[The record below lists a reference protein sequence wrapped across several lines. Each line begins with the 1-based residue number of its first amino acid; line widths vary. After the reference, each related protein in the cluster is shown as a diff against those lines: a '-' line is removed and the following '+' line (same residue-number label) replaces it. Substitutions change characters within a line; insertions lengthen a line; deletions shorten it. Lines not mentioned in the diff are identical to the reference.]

1 MARRDQGPEAGRE
14 VQGSKAYFM
23 DDLLREFLT
32 ETSESLDTVDNQLV
46 KFEQE
51 PNNAKILDNIFRLV
65 HTIKGTCGF
74 LGLPRLEAIAHA
86 GETLMGKFRDGMPV
100 TAEAVTVI
108 LSSIDRIKEILSGLE
123 ATEAEPEGN
132 DRDLID
138 KLEAMVEQGMASM
151 SASAQPIASASAQ
164 PIASGSAQPM
174 PANGSAPA
182 ADSPPLVPEAPAAE
196 AAPAA
201 KEATQGTLVDQTL
214 ERPLRPGEVSLDE
227 LERAFRETAIE
238 AVAPAA
244 KPAAPAA
251 APVEA
256 KAAAKEHKEPK
267 EAKAAAKKSMA
278 DETVTEGDRI
288 ANQSI
293 RVNVDTLEHLMTM
306 VSELVLTRNQLLE
319 ISRRNEDTEFKVPL
333 QRLSNVTAELQEGVM
348 KTRMQPIGN
357 AWQKLPRIVRDL
369 SSELGKQIELEMHG
383 ADTELDRQVLDLIK
397 DPLTHMV
404 RNSADH
410 GLETPAERLAAGKGE
425 QGTIRLSAYHEGG
438 HIIICI
444 ADNGRGLNT
453 ERIKAKALANG
464 LVSEAELEKMSE
476 AQVHKFIFAP
486 GFSTAAAVTSVS
498 GRGVGMDVVR
508 TNIDQIGGTIDIKSV
523 AGEGCSVTIKI
534 PLTLAIVSA
543 LIVEAAGDRFAIPQ
557 LSVVELVRARANS
570 EHRIERI
577 KDTAVLRLR
586 NKLLPLIHLKKLLKI
601 DDGSTSDPENGFIV
615 VTQVGSQ
622 TFGIVVDGVFHTEEI
637 VVKPMSTKLRHI
649 DMFSGNTILGDGAV
663 IMIIDPNGIA
673 KTLGAAGSSA
683 HEMADEHAAHHASS
697 GEQTTSLLVFRA
709 GSTQPKAV
717 PLGLVTRLEELPAD
731 KIEFSNGRYMVQ
743 YREQLMPLV
752 VMEGVSIASQGA
764 QPILVFADDGRSMGL
779 VVDEIIDIV
788 EERLNIEVGGSGQ
801 GILGSAVIKGQATE
815 VIDVGHFLPMAFA
828 DWFTRKEMKPSMASQ
843 SVLLV
848 DDSAFFRNMLAPVLK
863 AAGYRVRTAPTAQ
876 EGLAALRS
884 QSFDVVLT
892 DIEMPDMN
900 GFEFAETIRSDH
912 NLGAMP
918 IIGLSALVSPAAIER
933 GRQAGFHDYVAKFDR
948 PGLIAA
954 LKEQTAGAAGAAEFG
969 RAA

>member
-1 MARRDQGPEAGRE
+1 
-14 VQGSKAYFM
+14 M

-32 ETSESLDTVDNQLV
+32 ESSESLDTVDNQLV
-46 KFEQE
+46 QFEQD

-74 LGLPRLEAIAHA
+74 LGLPRLEALAHA

-100 TAEAVTVI
+100 KAEAVTLI
-108 LSSIDRIKEILSGLE
+108 LSSIDRIKEILGGLE

-138 KLEAMVEQGMASM
+138 QLEAMVEHGMAAM
-151 SASAQPIASASAQ
+151 SDSTQSIS
-164 PIASGSAQPM
+164 SGSTQSM
-174 PANGSAPA
+174 PAVGEEDMP
-182 ADSPPLVPEAPAAE
+182 VVEAPPVQANMTE
-196 AAPAA
+196 
-201 KEATQGTLVDQTL
+201 GTLVVQTL

-227 LERAFRETAIE
+227 LERAFRETETEVA
-238 AVAPAA
+238 APAPAA
-244 KPAAPAA
+244 KPAAEPA
-251 APVEA
+251 EA
-256 KAAAKEHKEPK
+256 VKKPARKAAGE
-267 EAKAAAKKSMA
+267 
-278 DETVTEGDRI
+278 DVQEGDKI

-369 SSELGKQIELEMHG
+369 SGELGKQIELEMHG

-410 GLETPAERLAAGKGE
+410 GLETTAERVAAGKPE

-453 ERIKAKALANG
+453 ERIKTKALQNG
-464 LVSEAELEKMSE
+464 LVTEAELEKMTE
-476 AQVHKFIFAP
+476 AQIHKFIFAP
-486 GFSTAAAVTSVS
+486 GFSTAAQVTSVS

-523 AGEGCSVTIKI
+523 AGEGASVTIKI

-543 LIVEAAGDRFAIPQ
+543 LIVEAGGDRFAIPQ

-601 DDGSTSDPENGFIV
+601 DDGATSTDAENGFIV

-673 KTLGAAGSSA
+673 KALGASGSSA
-683 HEMADEHAAHHASS
+683 HDLADDGASAHANS
-697 GEQTTSLLVFRA
+697 GEQLTSLLVFRA
-709 GSTQPKAV
+709 GSSQPKAV
-717 PLGLVTRLEELPAD
+717 PLGLVTRLEEIATD
-731 KIEFSNGRYMVQ
+731 KIELSNGRYMVQ

-752 VMEGVSIASQGA
+752 QMAGVEVQNQGS
-764 QPILVFADDGRSMGL
+764 QPILVFAADGRSMGL

-788 EERLNIEVGGSGQ
+788 EERLNIEVAGSQ
-801 GILGSAVIKGQATE
+801 DGILGSAVIKGQATE

-828 DWFTRKEMKPSMASQ
+828 DWFSRKEMRPSASAQ

-863 AAGYRVRTAPTAQ
+863 AAGYKVRTAGGAQ

-884 QSFDVVLT
+884 GQSFDVVLT
-892 DIEMPDMN
+892 DIEMPEMN
-900 GFEFAETIRSDH
+900 GFEFAENIRSDH
-912 NLGAMP
+912 NFNQLP
-918 IIGLSALVSPAAIER
+918 IIALSAMVSPAAIER

-954 LKEQTAGAAGAAEFG
+954 LKEQTAELR

>member
-1 MARRDQGPEAGRE
+1 
-14 VQGSKAYFM
+14 M

-74 LGLPRLEAIAHA
+74 LGLPRLEALAHA

-100 TAEAVTVI
+100 TGQAVTVI
-108 LSSIDRIKEILSGLE
+108 LSSIDRIKEILAGLE

-138 KLEAMVEQGMASM
+138 KLEAMVEQGMAAM
-151 SASAQPIASASAQ
+151 SASASPIAA
-164 PIASGSAQPM
+164 GSAQPM
-174 PANGSAPA
+174 PAAGSAAPV
-182 ADSPPLVPEAPAAE
+182 ADAPPLVPEAPAA
-196 AAPAA
+196 AAPAPA
-201 KEATQGTLVDQTL
+201 KEMTTGTLIDQTL

-238 AVAPAA
+238 ASAPVARVEVKAEPAPAAEAPAA
-244 KPAAPAA
+244 KEAAKAPREKAAP
-251 APVEA
+251 
-256 KAAAKEHKEPK
+256 
-267 EAKAAAKKSMA
+267 KKSMMA
-278 DETVTEGDRI
+278 DEAAGEGDRI

-453 ERIKAKALANG
+453 EKIKAKAISSG
-464 LVSEAELEKMSE
+464 LVTEAELEKMSE
-476 AQVHKFIFAP
+476 AQIHKFIFAP
-486 GFSTAAAVTSVS
+486 GFSTAAAITSVS

-523 AGEGCSVTIKI
+523 AGEGSSVTIKI

-601 DDGSTSDPENGFIV
+601 DDGAASDPENGFIV

-673 KTLGAAGSSA
+673 KALGAAGSSA
-683 HEMADEHAAHHASS
+683 HDMGDEHGAHHIGS

-709 GSTQPKAV
+709 GSSQPKAV

-752 VMEGVSIASQGA
+752 AMDGVSIASQGA

-788 EERLNIEVGGSGQ
+788 EERLNIEVGGSAQ

-815 VIDVGHFLPMAFA
+815 VIDVGHFLPMAFS
-828 DWFTRKEMKPSMASQ
+828 DWFTRKEMKPSMHSQ

-876 EGLAALRS
+876 EGLAALRA

-900 GFEFAETIRSDH
+900 GFEFAEVIRSDS

-954 LKEQTAGAAGAAEFG
+954 LKEQTAGAAGASELS
-969 RAA
+969 RAAA

>member
-1 MARRDQGPEAGRE
+1 
-14 VQGSKAYFM
+14 M

-74 LGLPRLEAIAHA
+74 LGLPRLEALAHA

-100 TAEAVTVI
+100 TAEAVTLI
-108 LSSIDRIKEILSGLE
+108 LGSIDRIKEILGGLE

-132 DRDLID
+132 DQDLIVQ
-138 KLEAMVEQGMASM
+138 LHQMVERGMAAM
-151 SASAQPIASASAQ
+151 
-164 PIASGSAQPM
+164 
-174 PANGSAPA
+174 A
-182 ADSPPLVPEAPAAE
+182 AAA
-196 AAPAA
+196 AAPADPVPA
-201 KEATQGTLVDQTL
+201 KPASTKGSLTYQVL
-214 ERPLRPGEVSLDE
+214 ERELRPGEVSLDE
-227 LERAFRETAIE
+227 LERAFRETAAEPAPVAKPAPAKAE
-238 AVAPAA
+238 ASAPPAPKAKADQQAAPEKAPKPAA
-244 KPAAPAA
+244 KKAKTA
-251 APVEA
+251 VEA
-256 KAAAKEHKEPK
+256 DAG
-267 EAKAAAKKSMA
+267 
-278 DETVTEGDRI
+278 EGDRV

-369 SSELGKQIELEMHG
+369 SSELQKQIELEMHG

-410 GLETPAERLAAGKGE
+410 GLETPAERAAAGKPE

-453 ERIKAKALANG
+453 ERIKAKAVSNG
-464 LVSEAELEKMSE
+464 LVTEAELEKMTE
-476 AQVHKFIFAP
+476 AQIHKFIFAP
-486 GFSTAAAVTSVS
+486 GFSTAASVTSVS

-523 AGEGCSVTIKI
+523 AGEGSSVTIKI

-543 LIVEAAGDRFAIPQ
+543 LIVEAGGDRFAIPQ
-557 LSVVELVRARANS
+557 LAVVELVRARANS

-586 NKLLPLIHLKKLLKI
+586 NKLLPLMHLKKLLRI
-601 DDGSTSDPENGFIV
+601 DDGSSSDPENGFIV

-673 KTLGAAGSSA
+673 KALGASGNAG
-683 HEMADEHAAHHASS
+683 HEIADENAAHRAASA
-697 GEQTTSLLVFRA
+697 EQLTSLLVFRA
-709 GSTQPKAV
+709 GSSQPKAV
-717 PLGLVTRLEELPAD
+717 PLGLVTRLEEIAAE
-731 KIEFSNGRYMVQ
+731 KIELSNGRSMVQ

-752 VMEGVSIASQGA
+752 QMHGVNIRTSGS
-764 QPILVFADDGRSMGL
+764 QPILVFADEGRSMGL

-788 EERLNIEVGGSGQ
+788 EERLNIEVAGSGE

-828 DWFTRKEMKPSMASQ
+828 DWFTRKEMRPSLMAQ
-843 SVLLV
+843 SVLYV

-863 AAGYRVRTAPTAQ
+863 AAGYKVRVATSAQ

-884 QSFDVVLT
+884 GQAFDVVLT

-900 GFEFAETIRSDH
+900 GFEFAETIRSDAH
-912 NLGAMP
+912 LSSMP
-918 IIGLSALVSPAAIER
+918 IIALSSLVSPAAIER

-954 LKEQTAGAAGAAEFG
+954 LKEQTAEHH
-969 RAA
+969 RAAA

>member
-1 MARRDQGPEAGRE
+1 
-14 VQGSKAYFM
+14 M

-46 KFEQE
+46 RFEQD

-74 LGLPRLEAIAHA
+74 LGLPRLEALAHA

-100 TAEAVTVI
+100 TAEAVTLI
-108 LSSIDRIKEILSGLE
+108 LGSIDRIKEILGGLE
-123 ATEAEPEGN
+123 ATETEPEGS
-132 DRDLID
+132 DQDLT
-138 KLEAMVEQGMASM
+138 
-151 SASAQPIASASAQ
+151 IA
-164 PIASGSAQPM
+164 P
-174 PANGSAPA
+174 APA
-182 ADSPPLVPEAPAAE
+182 ASAPVAPARAVE
-196 AAPAA
+196 P
-201 KEATQGTLVDQTL
+201 GTLVPQIL
-214 ERPLRPGEVSLDE
+214 ERELRPGEVSLDE
-227 LERAFRETAIE
+227 LERAFRETATE
-238 AVAPAA
+238 TAPPPAPPPKPAHAPAP
-244 KPAAPAA
+244 KPVAASS
-251 APVEA
+251 
-256 KAAAKEHKEPK
+256 K
-267 EAKAAAKKSMA
+267 EAKPEAKKANPDPENVESS
-278 DETVTEGDRI
+278 I

-369 SSELGKQIELEMHG
+369 SGELNKQIELEMHG

-410 GLETPAERLAAGKGE
+410 GLETPAERLAAGKPE

-453 ERIKAKALANG
+453 ERIKAKAVSNG
-464 LVSEAELEKMSE
+464 LVSEADLEKMTE
-476 AQVHKFIFAP
+476 AQIHKFIFAP
-486 GFSTAAAVTSVS
+486 GFSTAASITSVS

-508 TNIDQIGGTIDIKSV
+508 TNIDQIGGTIDVKSV
-523 AGEGCSVTIKI
+523 AGEGSSVTIKI

-557 LSVVELVRARANS
+557 LAVVELVRARANS

-586 NKLLPLIHLKKLLKI
+586 NKLLPLMHLKKLLKI
-601 DDGSTSDPENGFIV
+601 DDGSSSDPENGFIV

-673 KTLGAAGSSA
+673 KALGAAGSAS
-683 HEMADEHAAHHASS
+683 HEIADENAASRASAA
-697 GEQTTSLLVFRA
+697 EQLTSLLVFRA
-709 GSTQPKAV
+709 GSSQPKAV
-717 PLGLVTRLEELPAD
+717 PLGLVTRLEEIAAD
-731 KIEFSNGRYMVQ
+731 KIELSNGRYMVQ
-743 YREQLMPLV
+743 YRDQLMPLV
-752 VMEGVSIASQGA
+752 QMDGVSVQTSGA

-788 EERLNIEVGGSGQ
+788 EERLNIEVAGGAM

-828 DWFTRKEMKPSMASQ
+828 DWFSRKEMHPSASSQ

-863 AAGYRVRTAPTAQ
+863 AAGYRVRVAPNAQ
-876 EGLAALRS
+876 EGLQALRS
-884 QSFDVVLT
+884 GQVFDVVLT

-900 GFEFAETIRSDH
+900 GFEFAETIRADQHLST
-912 NLGAMP
+912 MP
-918 IIGLSALVSPAAIER
+918 IIALSSMVSPAAIER
-933 GRQAGFHDYVAKFDR
+933 GRLAGFHDYVAKFDR

-954 LKEQTAGAAGAAEFG
+954 LKEQTAETK

>member
-1 MARRDQGPEAGRE
+1 MLAELRKARRSRAPLR
-14 VQGSKAYFM
+14 SKACSM

-46 KFEQE
+46 RFEQD

-74 LGLPRLEAIAHA
+74 LGLPRLEALAHA
-86 GETLMGKFRDGMPV
+86 GETLMGKFRDGMPF
-100 TAEAVTVI
+100 TAEAVTLI
-108 LSSIDRIKEILSGLE
+108 LDSIDRIKEILGGLE
-123 ATEAEPEGN
+123 ATETEPEGT
-132 DRDLID
+132 DQDLIV
-138 KLEAMVEQGMASM
+138 KLQELVERGMQAMAAAAAPVA
-151 SASAQPIASASAQ
+151 
-164 PIASGSAQPM
+164 
-174 PANGSAPA
+174 SAPA
-182 ADSPPLVPEAPAAE
+182 APAASALSVKPVE
-196 AAPAA
+196 
-201 KEATQGTLVDQTL
+201 QGKLPPQIL
-214 ERPLRPGEVSLDE
+214 ERELRPGEVSLDE
-227 LERAFRETAIE
+227 SERAFRETATEIAPPRAPAQDPAPAPAKV
-238 AVAPAA
+238 AVSRKESKPAA
-244 KPAAPAA
+244 KKANPDPEAA
-251 APVEA
+251 
-256 KAAAKEHKEPK
+256 
-267 EAKAAAKKSMA
+267 
-278 DETVTEGDRI
+278 EGNSI

-319 ISRRNEDTEFKVPL
+319 ISRRNDDTEFKVPL

-369 SSELGKQIELEMHG
+369 AGELHKQIELEMHG

-404 RNSADH
+404 RNSADQ
-410 GLETPAERLAAGKGE
+410 GLETPAERLACGKPE

-438 HIIICI
+438 
-444 ADNGRGLNT
+444 LVT
-453 ERIKAKALANG
+453 E
-464 LVSEAELEKMSE
+464 SELEKMTE
-476 AQVHKFIFAP
+476 AQIHKFIFAP
-486 GFSTAAAVTSVS
+486 GFSTAASVTSVS

-523 AGEGCSVTIKI
+523 AGEGSSVTIKI

-543 LIVEAAGDRFAIPQ
+543 LIVEAGGDRFAIPQ
-557 LSVVELVRARANS
+557 LAVVELVRARANS

-586 NKLLPLIHLKKLLKI
+586 NKLLPLMHLKKLLKI
-601 DDGSTSDPENGFIV
+601 DDGSSSDPENGFIV
-615 VTQVGSQ
+615 VPQVGNQ

-673 KTLGAAGSSA
+673 KALGASGVASHAMTDETAGHHSSTA
-683 HEMADEHAAHHASS
+683 
-697 GEQTTSLLVFRA
+697 EQTTSLLVFRA
-709 GSTQPKAV
+709 GSAQPKAV
-717 PLGLVTRLEELPAD
+717 PLGLVTPLGEIARD
-731 KIEFSNGRYMVQ
+731 KIELSNGRYMVQ
-743 YREQLMPLV
+743 YRDQLMPLV
-752 VMEGVSIASQGA
+752 QMTGVNVATSGA

-788 EERLNIEVGGSGQ
+788 EERLNIEVAGSRD

-828 DWFTRKEMKPSMASQ
+828 DWFSRKEMRPAATAQ

-848 DDSAFFRNMLAPVLK
+848 DDSAFFRNMLAPVLQ
-863 AAGYRVRTAPTAQ
+863 AAGYPVRVAPNAQ
-876 EGLAALRS
+876 EGLVALRS
-884 QSFDVVLT
+884 GQTFDVVLT

-900 GFEFAETIRSDH
+900 GFEFAETIRADAHLS
-912 NLGAMP
+912 AMP
-918 IIGLSALVSPAAIER
+918 IIALSSLVSPAAIER

-954 LKEQTAGAAGAAEFG
+954 LKEQTADQLH

>member
-1 MARRDQGPEAGRE
+1 
-14 VQGSKAYFM
+14 M

-46 KFEQE
+46 RFEQD
-51 PNNAKILDNIFRLV
+51 PNNARILDNIFRLV

-74 LGLPRLEAIAHA
+74 LGLPRLEALAHA
-86 GETLMGKFRDGMPV
+86 AETLMGKFRDGMPV
-100 TAEAVTVI
+100 TAEAVTLI
-108 LSSIDRIKEILSGLE
+108 LSSIDRIKEILAGLE
-123 ATEAEPEGN
+123 ASQAEPEGT
-132 DRDLID
+132 DQDLIVQ
-138 KLEAMVEQGMASM
+138 LHRMVERGMLAM
-151 SASAQPIASASAQ
+151 SASASPIALASA
-164 PIASGSAQPM
+164 
-174 PANGSAPA
+174 
-182 ADSPPLVPEAPAAE
+182 EAPAIE
-196 AAPAA
+196 L
-201 KEATQGTLVDQTL
+201 GTLVPQTL
-214 ERPLRPGEVSLDE
+214 ERALRPDEVSLDE
-227 LERAFRETAIE
+227 LERAFRETATE
-238 AVAPAA
+238 TAPAASPKAA
-244 KPAAPAA
+244 KPAAK
-251 APVEA
+251 
-256 KAAAKEHKEPK
+256 KAIAEET
-267 EAKAAAKKSMA
+267 A
-278 DETVTEGDRI
+278 DADRV
-288 ANQSI
+288 AHQSI
-293 RVNVDTLEHLMTM
+293 RVNVDTLEYLMTM

-410 GLETPAERLAAGKGE
+410 GLETPAERLACGKPE

-453 ERIKAKALANG
+453 GRIKAKAVANG
-464 LVSEAELEKMSE
+464 LVSEADLEKMTE
-476 AQVHKFIFAP
+476 AQIHKFIFAP
-486 GFSTAAAVTSVS
+486 GFSTAAAVTAVS

-508 TNIDQIGGTIDIKSV
+508 TNIDQIGGTIDVKSV
-523 AGEGCSVTIKI
+523 AGEGSSVTVKI

-543 LIVEAAGDRFAIPQ
+543 LIVEAGGDRFAIPQ
-557 LSVVELVRARANS
+557 LAVVELVRARANS

-586 NKLLPLIHLKKLLKI
+586 NKLLPLMHLKKLLRI
-601 DDGSTSDPENGFIV
+601 DDGSSIDPENGFIV
-615 VTQVGSQ
+615 VTQVGNQ

-649 DMFSGNTILGDGAV
+649 EMFSGNTILGDGAV

-673 KTLGAAGSSA
+673 KALGTSVTAS
-683 HEMADEHAAHHASS
+683 HEIADENAAMRANAA
-697 GEQTTSLLVFRA
+697 EQLTSLLVFRA

-717 PLGLVTRLEELPAD
+717 PLGLVTRLEEIATD
-731 KIEFSNGRYMVQ
+731 KIELSNGRYMVQ
-743 YREQLMPLV
+743 YRDRLMPLV
-752 VMEGVSIASQGA
+752 QMAGVNVATSGA
-764 QPILVFADDGRSMGL
+764 QPILVFSDDGRSMGL

-788 EERLNIEVGGSGQ
+788 EERLNIEVAGTND
-801 GILGSAVIKGQATE
+801 GILGSAVIKGHATE

-828 DWFTRKEMKPSMASQ
+828 DWFSRKEMRPSAQAQ

-863 AAGYRVRTAPTAQ
+863 AAGYRVRVAPNAQ
-876 EGLAALRS
+876 EGLVALRS
-884 QSFDVVLT
+884 GQTFDVVLT

-900 GFEFAETIRSDH
+900 GFEFAETIRADAH
-912 NLGAMP
+912 LGAMP
-918 IIGLSALVSPAAIER
+918 IIALSSMVSPAAIER

-954 LKEQTAGAAGAAEFG
+954 LKEQTAEID
-969 RAA
+969 RAAA

>member
-1 MARRDQGPEAGRE
+1 
-14 VQGSKAYFM
+14 M

-32 ETSESLDTVDNQLV
+32 ESSESLDTVDNQLV
-46 KFEQE
+46 QFEQD

-74 LGLPRLEAIAHA
+74 LGLPRLEALAHA

-100 TAEAVTVI
+100 RAEAVTLI
-108 LSSIDRIKEILSGLE
+108 LSSIDRIKEILAGLE
-123 ATEAEPEGN
+123 AAEAEPEGN

-138 KLEAMVEQGMASM
+138 QLEAMVERGMAAM
-151 SASAQPIASASAQ
+151 
-164 PIASGSAQPM
+164 
-174 PANGSAPA
+174 A
-182 ADSPPLVPEAPAAE
+182 AGDAAAEEDVPVVEAPSVQADMAE
-196 AAPAA
+196 
-201 KEATQGTLVDQTL
+201 GTLVVQTL

-227 LERAFRETAIE
+227 LERAFRETETEVA
-238 AVAPAA
+238 APAPAPAA
-244 KPAAPAA
+244 KLVAAAPAA
-251 APVEA
+251 EPAEA
-256 KAAAKEHKEPK
+256 AKKPARKAAAE
-267 EAKAAAKKSMA
+267 
-278 DETVTEGDRI
+278 DVQEGDKI

-369 SSELGKQIELEMHG
+369 SGELGKQIELEMHG

-410 GLETPAERLAAGKGE
+410 GLETTAERLAAGKPE

-453 ERIKAKALANG
+453 ERIKAKALQNG
-464 LVSEAELEKMSE
+464 LVTEAELEKMTE
-476 AQVHKFIFAP
+476 AQIHKFIFAP
-486 GFSTAAAVTSVS
+486 GFSTAAQVTSVS

-523 AGEGCSVTIKI
+523 AGEGASVTIKI

-543 LIVEAAGDRFAIPQ
+543 LIVEAGGDRFAIPQ

-586 NKLLPLIHLKKLLKI
+586 NKLLPLIHLKKLLRI
-601 DDGSTSDPENGFIV
+601 DDGATTTSDAENGFIV

-673 KTLGAAGSSA
+673 KALGASGSSA
-683 HEMADEHAAHHASS
+683 HDMADENASAHAAS
-697 GEQTTSLLVFRA
+697 GEQLTSLLVFRA
-709 GSTQPKAV
+709 GSSQPKAV
-717 PLGLVTRLEELPAD
+717 PLGLVTRLEEIATD
-731 KIEFSNGRYMVQ
+731 KIELSNGRYMVQ

-752 VMEGVSIASQGA
+752 QMAGVEVQAQGS

-788 EERLNIEVGGSGQ
+788 EEKLNIEVAGSQ
-801 GILGSAVIKGQATE
+801 DGILGSAVIKGQATE

-828 DWFTRKEMKPSMASQ
+828 DWFSRKEMRPSASAQ

-863 AAGYRVRTAPTAQ
+863 AAGYKVRTAGGAQ

-884 QSFDVVLT
+884 GQAFDVVLT
-892 DIEMPDMN
+892 DIEMPEMN
-900 GFEFAETIRSDH
+900 GFEFAENIRSDH
-912 NLGAMP
+912 NLNQLP
-918 IIGLSALVSPAAIER
+918 IIALSAMVSPAAIER

-954 LKEQTAGAAGAAEFG
+954 LKEQTAELR

>member
-1 MARRDQGPEAGRE
+1 MLGRRIL
-14 VQGSKAYFM
+14 M

-32 ETSESLDTVDNQLV
+32 ETNESLDTVDNQLV
-46 KFEQE
+46 KFEQD
-51 PNNAKILDNIFRLV
+51 PNNAKILDNVFRLV

-74 LGLPRLEAIAHA
+74 LGLPRLEALAHA
-86 GETLMGKFRDGMPV
+86 GETLMSKFRDGMPV
-100 TAEAVTVI
+100 TAEAVTLI
-108 LSSIDRIKEILSGLE
+108 LSSIDRIKEILGVLE
-123 ATEAEPEGN
+123 ATETEPEGT
-132 DRDLID
+132 DQDLIV
-138 KLEAMVEQGMASM
+138 KLEEMVERGMQAM
-151 SASAQPIASASAQ
+151 
-164 PIASGSAQPM
+164 
-174 PANGSAPA
+174 SAPA
-182 ADSPPLVPEAPAAE
+182 APAPASE
-196 AAPAA
+196 PAV
-201 KEATQGTLVDQTL
+201 EQGTLVPQVL
-214 ERPLRPGEVSLDE
+214 ERQLRPGEVSLDE
-227 LERAFRETAIE
+227 LERAFRETTTE
-238 AVAPAA
+238 VAPAL
-244 KPAAPAA
+244 APAA
-251 APVEA
+251 RPAP
-256 KAAAKEHKEPK
+256 KPKQDAAPPT
-267 EAKAAAKKSMA
+267 EAKAAAKKTPV
-278 DETVTEGDRI
+278 DTEASESSI

-369 SSELGKQIELEMHG
+369 SGELGKQIELEMHG

-410 GLETPAERLAAGKGE
+410 GLETPSERAAAGKPE

-453 ERIKAKALANG
+453 ERIKAKAIASG
-464 LVSEAELEKMSE
+464 LVSEAELEKMTE
-476 AQVHKFIFAP
+476 AQIHKFIFAP

-508 TNIDQIGGTIDIKSV
+508 TNIDQIGGTIDVKSV
-523 AGEGCSVTIKI
+523 AGEGSSVTIKI

-557 LSVVELVRARANS
+557 LAVVELVRARANS

-586 NKLLPLIHLKKLLKI
+586 NKLLPLMHLKKLLKI
-601 DDGSTSDPENGFIV
+601 DDGSSSDPENGFIV

-673 KTLGAAGSSA
+673 KALGASGGAS
-683 HEMADEHAAHHASS
+683 HEIADENAASHALT
-697 GEQTTSLLVFRA
+697 GEQLTSLLVFRA
-709 GSTQPKAV
+709 GTTQPKAV
-717 PLGLVTRLEELPAD
+717 PLGLVTRLEEIAAD
-731 KIEFSNGRYMVQ
+731 KIELSNGRYMVQ
-743 YREQLMPLV
+743 YRDQLMPLV
-752 VMEGVSIASQGA
+752 QMNGVTVQTTGS
-764 QPILVFADDGRSMGL
+764 QPILVFADDKRSMGL

-788 EERLNIEVGGSGQ
+788 EERLHIEVAGSRE
-801 GILGSAVIKGQATE
+801 GILGSAVIKGLATE
-815 VIDVGHFLPMAFA
+815 VIDIGHFLPMAFA
-828 DWFTRKEMKPSMASQ
+828 DWFTRKEM
-843 SVLLV
+843 
-848 DDSAFFRNMLAPVLK
+848 
-863 AAGYRVRTAPTAQ
+863 T
-876 EGLAALRS
+876 
-884 QSFDVVLT
+884 
-892 DIEMPDMN
+892 
-900 GFEFAETIRSDH
+900 
-912 NLGAMP
+912 
-918 IIGLSALVSPAAIER
+918 
-933 GRQAGFHDYVAKFDR
+933 
-948 PGLIAA
+948 
-954 LKEQTAGAAGAAEFG
+954 
-969 RAA
+969 